1 MDNLGKMSRR
11 KTIFHI
17 LIFAGIAASGGCLE
31 NRDAEEKSPVPDTLV
46 VVRRKNIDS
55 TFRYNDK
62 LTIRVLAPVETDSG
76 RITDSVFI
84 PRFGRFIRRRDTL
97 HTLHY
102 PQGVTFIFSPDSSGK
117 ESRLIAGAAL
127 LNEEKNSLEFTE
139 KIVIITPGDSIF
151 VESLTWNR
159 FRDEFST
166 DLPVTIKNRE
176 SIITGDGLRLDLDFS
191 DYTIM
196 KVSSYFFIPNE

>member
-1 MDNLGKMSRR
+1 MDNLGKMSRK
-11 KTIFHI
+11 KTIFRI
-17 LIFAGIAASGGCLE
+17 SIFAGIAAFAGCLE
-31 NRDAEEKSPVPDTLV
+31 NTDAEEKPLIPDSLV

-55 TFRYNDK
+55 SFRYNDK

-84 PRFGRFIRRRDTL
+84 PRFGRFIQRRDTI

-102 PQGVTFIFSPDSSGK
+102 PQGVTFIFSPDSPGK

-127 LNEEKNSLEFTE
+127 LNEEKNSFEFTK
-139 KIVIITPGDSIF
+139 KIVIVTHRDSIF
-151 VESLTWNR
+151 ADSLTWNR

-166 DLPVTIKNRE
+166 ELPVTIKNRE

-191 DYTIM
+191 KYTIM
-196 KVSSYFFIPNE
+196 KVSGHFSTTNK